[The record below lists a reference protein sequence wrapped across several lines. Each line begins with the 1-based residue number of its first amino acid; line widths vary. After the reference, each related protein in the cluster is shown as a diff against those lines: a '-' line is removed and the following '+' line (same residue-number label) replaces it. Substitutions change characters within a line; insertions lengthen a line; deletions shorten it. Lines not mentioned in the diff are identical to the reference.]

1 MDLEDNYNH
10 VLKLVQY
17 AQKDSKLELEMIVKQ
32 IGNNKI
38 TNEKFTNLVRRLK
51 GFKDISLTETT
62 ETLDISFGTNNRLTI
77 KGVDYIKHYCKTND
91 IRGIPKEN
99 IVALV
104 KENVKFRD
112 IFDYGIKFNLKRET
126 PVDLHSEPLSSEI
139 KKWRTLDKVFRYK
152 KRFSFSTSDKMFQ
165 FDLTVVK
172 SSDTN
177 IIRGENTTRQKREVK
192 DFMKKY
198 VVKPEYV
205 TDFNKWFNELKPN
218 EIVELIGKKRVVM
231 MPSKKIQTSNVF
243 TNDPDFEVEIEY
255 VGNKMRYKGDP
266 EEVLNNFIRNTGI
279 VLQSIQNT
287 YYLTSEKQKNTV
299 RDEYKSMFKNYRFMG
314 PQLITVGLNNII
326 EKRYEDYRNG
336 VNIRKNYTVTD
347 KADGERNLLIVS
359 KNSGV
364 YLLNRRDDIK
374 YLGCKLPG
382 LEGTVLDG
390 EFIQKDKHG
399 NPISLFMVFDIY
411 FNKGEDTRDRIL
423 NRSEEQKVI
432 GKVKTSR
439 LEILSELFTDDRLE
453 PLYDNGDETNNVR
466 IIKKKFYYGN
476 CDNYDP
482 AVDKEISRL
491 ESELEKI
498 PKDSAAYKDTVEKIQ
513 NFKNDTRIFSE
524 TAKVY
529 AKDYIYKI
537 DGVIFTP
544 INLRVGEKLFKQ
556 YNVERDY
563 DGRWA
568 SLLKWKPPIENTID
582 FLVKFK
588 KDPDDQTKDQIMYV
602 NYKNKINAYKVLVLH
617 VGYDPAQHTKH
628 NSCKVMNEDLSFE
641 PGYKP
646 TPFVPINPYMKNSH
660 LAYVPIVN
668 GKLSCE
674 DKSLIFDGNIVEFRC
689 NEDKESPITW
699 IPTRVRETLK
709 PNDFVTASNVW
720 KSIHKPITTD
730 MITTGKI
737 DLDNLG
743 YASDTYYFNVTARDT
758 VLTKPMADF
767 HSYVKKRII
776 KENTISEGT
785 MIDFACGKLG
795 DLNHWIDANLSACVG
810 IDVNYD
816 NLENIDNGACN
827 RVLSK
832 HVTDTHT
839 LLDNTLLICGDS
851 GEKML
856 TSTFPNDAL
865 NRFYTDIVMG
875 EIDEFDI
882 KNSKLRRFF
891 NMGKTGFDTSSIQFS
906 IHYFFKTEK
915 NLENYLDNVSRTL
928 KQGGKFVGTC
938 LDGNR
943 VFSRLSDTNNIS
955 SFEKDTLLWK
965 ISKKYESSVF
975 PNDASSLGMKIDVY
989 VESIGNT
996 TEEYLVNMN
1005 YFVEKCKEFG
1015 LELVE
1020 IQSFETLYD
1029 VLMKSKTK
1037 YGSAEGM
1044 NAGMREYSFLN
1055 NYFVFEKV

>member
-10 VLKLVQY
+10 VLKLVKY
-17 AQKDSKLELEMIVKQ
+17 AQKDSRLELEMIVKQ
-32 IGNNKI
+32 MGNNKI
-38 TNEKFTNLVRRLK
+38 TNEKFTNLIRRLK
-51 GFKDISLTETT
+51 GYKNISLAETT

-77 KGVDYIKHYCKTND
+77 KNPDHIKHYCKTND
-91 IRGIPKEN
+91 IRGIPKEYL
-99 IVALV
+99 VALQ
-104 KENVKFRD
+104 KENVQFRD

-126 PVDLHSEPLSSEI
+126 SVDLHTEPISNEI
-139 KKWRTLDKVFRYK
+139 KKWRTLDKIFRYK
-152 KRFSFSTSDKMFQ
+152 KRFSFVTDDKRFQ

-172 SSDTN
+172 SSTTN
-177 IIRGENTTRQKREVK
+177 IIRGENTSRQKKEVK
-192 DFMKKY
+192 DHMKKY

-205 TDFNKWFNELKPN
+205 TDFNKWFDGIKPN
-218 EIVELIGKKRVVM
+218 DLVELIGKKRIVM
-231 MPSKKIQTSNVF
+231 ISSKKIQNSNVF
-243 TNDPDFEVEIEY
+243 TNEAEYEVEIEY
-255 VGNKMRYKGDP
+255 IGNKMRYKGEP
-266 EEVLNNFIRNTGI
+266 EEVLSEFITNTGI

-287 YYLTSEKQKNTV
+287 YHLTSEKQKSTV
-299 RDEYKSMFKNYRFMG
+299 RAEYKEMFKNYRFMG
-314 PQLITVGLNNII
+314 PQLITVGLNNIV

-336 VNIRKNYTVTD
+336 ISIRKNYTVTD

-411 FNKGEDTRDRIL
+411 FNKGEDTRDRVL
-423 NRSEEQKVI
+423 NRSEEQKVVATL
-432 GKVKTSR
+432 KESR
-439 LEILSELFTDDRLE
+439 LEILSTIFTDDKLV
-453 PLYDNGDETNNVR
+453 PVYDSGDENNNVQ

-476 CDNYDP
+476 CDEYDP

-491 ESELEKI
+491 ETELEKE
-498 PKDSAAYKDTVEKIQ
+498 KSGSAKHKEITEKIK
-513 NFKNDTRIFSE
+513 NFKNDTRIFAE

-544 INLRVGEKLFKQ
+544 IGLRVGEKLSKP
-556 YNVERDY
+556 YNVDRDY

-582 FLVKFK
+582 FLVKYK
-588 KDPDDQTKDQIMYV
+588 KDPDDQSKDQIVYL
-602 NYKNKINAYKVLVLH
+602 NYKNKISGYKVLVLH

-628 NSCKVMNEDLSFE
+628 NSCKVMNEDLQFE
-641 PGYKP
+641 SGYKP
-646 TPFVPINPYMKNSH
+646 TPFVPVNPYMKNSH
-660 LAYVPIVN
+660 LAYVPVVN

-689 NEDKESPITW
+689 NEDKDSPVHW

-720 KSIHKPITTD
+720 KSIHKPITTE
-730 MITTGKI
+730 MITTGNI

-743 YASDTYYFNVTARDT
+743 FSSDTYYFNVASRDT

-776 KENTISEGT
+776 KENTVNEGT

-795 DLNHWIDANLSACVG
+795 DLNHWLDANISTCVG
-810 IDVNYD
+810 VDVNYD

-832 HVTDTHT
+832 HITDTHT
-839 LLDNTLLICGDS
+839 LLDNTLLICADS
-851 GEKML
+851 GEKI
-856 TSTFPNDAL
+856 TTPQFPNDDL
-865 NRFYTDIVMG
+865 NRYYMDIVMG
-875 EIDEFDI
+875 SVDEYSI
-882 KNSKLRRFF
+882 KNSKLRRFYG
-891 NMGKTGFDTSSIQFS
+891 MGKTGFDTSSIQFAL
-906 IHYFFKTEK
+906 HYFFKSE
-915 NLENYLDNVSRTL
+915 ENLDNFLSNVSNTL

-938 LDGNR
+938 LDGGK
-943 VFSRLSDTNNIS
+943 VFSRLQDTNNIS
-955 SFEKDTLLWK
+955 SFEKETLLWK
-965 ISKKYESSVF
+965 ITKKYDSSVF
-975 PNDASSLGMKIDVY
+975 PNDRTSLGMKVDVY

-996 TEEYLVNMN
+996 TEEFLVNMN
-1005 YFVEKCKEFG
+1005 YLVEKCKEHS
-1015 LELVE
+1015 LELVNIE
-1020 IQSFETLYD
+1020 SFETLYD
-1029 VLMKSKTK
+1029 GLSKSKTK
-1037 YGSAEGM
+1037 YGSSSSM
-1044 NAGMREYSFLN
+1044 NDGMREYSFLN
-1055 NYFVFEKV
+1055 NFFVFEKI